1 MTTQAKE
8 PDVTKLLSMTD
19 NVVIRERVYDGVRK
33 TDAENREYGR
43 FQKSIRDLAKAAAE
57 FRNANMKGSE

>member
-1 MTTQAKE
+1 MTTKTEE

-19 NVVIRERVYDGVRK
+19 NVVIRDKAYGGARK

-43 FQKSIRDLAKAAAE
+43 LHKSICELAKE
-57 FRNANMKGSE
+57 ANKLRKAFMQEER

>member
-1 MTTQAKE
+1 MTTQTEE

-19 NVVIRERVYDGVRK
+19 NVVIRDRVYGSARK

-43 FQKSIRDLAKAAAE
+43 LHKSIRELAKAAAE
-57 FRNANMKGSE
+57 FRKSNMKGSE

>member
-1 MTTQAKE
+1 LTTKTEE

-19 NVVIRERVYDGVRK
+19 NVVIRDHVYGGARK

-43 FQKSIRDLAKAAAE
+43 LHKSITDLAKEVHKFCDAC
-57 FRNANMKGSE
+57 MKGGK